1 MNNGIINELY
11 KLMSEEK
18 IPDHV
23 SGKMILAAL
32 IEMLHKINEVGEQ
45 VRQMDDRVQKLEK
58 TQEHN
63 PSFLWLVRN
72 QPLSVTFKSA
82 SNVIALVVLILYI
95 LSHVPQGFLFRL
107 LGLPVP

>member
-1 MNNGIINELY
+1 MSNGIINELY

-32 IEMLHKINEVGEQ
+32 IEMLHKINAVGEQ

-58 TQEHN
+58 TQEHS
-63 PSFLWLVRN
+63 PSLLFMFRN
-72 QPLSVTFKSA
+72 QPVSLTLKNL
-82 SNVIALVVLILYI
+82 SNVVALVVLVVYL
-95 LSHVPQGFLFRL
+95 LSHIPQGFLFRL